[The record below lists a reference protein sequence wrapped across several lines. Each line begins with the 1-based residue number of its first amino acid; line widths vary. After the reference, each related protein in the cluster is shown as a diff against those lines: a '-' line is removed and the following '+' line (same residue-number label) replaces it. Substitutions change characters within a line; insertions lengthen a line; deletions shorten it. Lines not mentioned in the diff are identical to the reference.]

1 MHVSLQNNMS
11 TFRKE
16 TAKKKQAWRT
26 KEQLHEV
33 MSKISRLTQYRAVL
47 RKTVLSCVKLWM
59 PYAPQRGHSEN
70 EAGVRESSE
79 CF

>member
-16 TAKKKQAWRT
+16 TAQKKQAWRT

-47 RKTVLSCVKLWM
+47 RKTVDALCSTER
-59 PYAPQRGHSEN
+59 PQ
-70 EAGVRESSE
+70 
-79 CF
+79 